1 MPMDSALGCRGV
13 LGFLSGRG
21 NGRLLTVGKQQEKRE
36 EEKDTTN
43 TPLVVMCSVP
53 TVFMVYFS
61 RIHPKYSLALLLT
74 VDLK

>member
-1 MPMDSALGCRGV
+1 MPMDSALGCNGV
-13 LGFLSGRG
+13 LGLLSGG
-21 NGRLLTVGKQQEKRE
+21 VAVGLNGRETPRERE

-61 RIHPKYSLALLLT
+61 PIHPKYYLAR
-74 VDLK
+74 